1 MLYPLRFKEIL
12 RDYGFGN
19 RWIAQAFA
27 KQGLPENHRLAETWE
42 VCDRPGESS
51 VVLNGAFAGQSLH
64 ELIDRYDEGLLGSEI
79 LSRSGRRFPLLIKFL
94 DVSQVLGAQAHH
106 NDELAARYGLPD
118 PGKTEGWYMLQTR
131 PGAAIRC
138 GQITDQVSRE
148 SLREALWSG
157 SVRDLMREHA
167 VQPGD
172 AFLLYAG
179 TMHYSAGGE
188 LFYEIMQNS
197 NVYISLNR
205 PDPQLPREE
214 QEKKVQLAVEGVHL
228 EPGFNCRIDP
238 VTIQEGP
245 NQRQFVMVCQ
255 YFAVERLDLNA
266 AYQLDGRGRHF
277 YVLSQIEGTSAV
289 TWSGGAERLLPG
301 HTCLIP
307 AGMGPVSLVPS
318 QGCAVLKAYVPDLES
333 DILQPL
339 RAAGVEEKHIIDLGG
354 QTSLNPLNIL
364 ARGGYHEAFSNE

>member
-12 RDYGFGN
+12 RDYGFGA
-19 RWIAQAFA
+19 RWIAEAYA

-51 VVLNGAFAGQSLH
+51 LVINGAFAGQSLH

-94 DVSQVLGAQAHH
+94 DVSQILGAQAHH

-118 PGKTEGWYMLQTR
+118 PGKTEGWYMLRTR
-131 PGAAIRC
+131 PGATIRC
-138 GQITDQVSRE
+138 GQITDQVNRE
-148 SLREALWSG
+148 RLREALWSG
-157 SVRDLMREHA
+157 SVPDLMREHA

-179 TMHYSAGGE
+179 TMHYSAGGV

-197 NVYISLNR
+197 NVYISLNQ
-205 PDPQLPREE
+205 PDPHLPREE
-214 QEKKVQLAVEGVHL
+214 QEKKVQLAMEGVHL
-228 EPGFNCRIDP
+228 EPGFNPRIAP
-238 VTIQEGP
+238 VAILEGP
-245 NQRQFVMVCQ
+245 NRRQFVMACQ
-255 YFAVERLDLNA
+255 YFALERLDLTA
-266 AYQLDGRGRHF
+266 ACTLDGRGRRF
-277 YVLSQIEGTSAV
+277 FVLSQIEGACSV
-289 TWSGGAERLLPG
+289 TWSGGDEHLLPG

-307 AGMGPVSLVPS
+307 AGMGPVTLAPS
-318 QGCAVLKAYVPDLES
+318 EGCRVLKAYVPDLEG

-339 RAAGVEEKHIIDLGG
+339 RAAGIEETRILGLGG
-354 QTSLNPLNIL
+354 RTSLNPLNKS
-364 ARGGYHEAFSNE
+364 ARGS